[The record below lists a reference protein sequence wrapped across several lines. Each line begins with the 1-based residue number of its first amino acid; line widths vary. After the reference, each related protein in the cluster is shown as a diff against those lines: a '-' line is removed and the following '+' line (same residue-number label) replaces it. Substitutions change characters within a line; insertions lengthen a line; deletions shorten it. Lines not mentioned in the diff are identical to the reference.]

1 MGNFKIIHDLMV
13 EVGPLLEAL
22 EISEY
27 AEAKTWTVLLED
39 FLIILESDEDNNIL
53 HISTI
58 LGSPAPE
65 ARRDTYLNALRYSG
79 EQQVENNYRVGLVE
93 KDGDLALIKTEY
105 TNNLDRNKL
114 YTTLKDFLSE
124 AGKLNL
130 MIETTPGPQISLTEN
145 AGEII
150 LPA

>member
-1 MGNFKIIHDLMV
+1 MDNFKIIHDLMV

-39 FLIILESDEDNNIL
+39 YLIILESDENNDIL
-53 HISTI
+53 HISTT
-58 LGSPAPE
+58 LASPAPE
-65 ARRDTYLNALRYSG
+65 ARRETYLKALRYSG
-79 EQQVENNYRVGLVE
+79 EQQAENNYRVGLVE

-114 YTTLKDFLSE
+114 YTTLKDFLKE
-124 AGKLNL
+124 AGNL
-130 MIETTPGPQISLTEN
+130 DTMIKTSTGPQISLSEN
-145 AGEII
+145 TGEII

>member
-1 MGNFKIIHDLMV
+1 MDNFKIIHDLMV

-27 AEAKTWTVLLED
+27 AEAKTWTILLED
-39 FLIILESDEDNNIL
+39 FLLILESDEDNGIL

-58 LGSPAPE
+58 LAAPAPE
-65 ARRDTYLNALRYSG
+65 ARQETYRKVLYYSG
-79 EQQVENNYRVGLVE
+79 QQQAEDNYRVGLVE

-105 TNNLDRNKL
+105 TNNLDKNKL
-114 YTTLKDFLSE
+114 YTTLKNFVSE
-124 AGKLNL
+124 ASKLND
-130 MIETTPGPQISLTEN
+130 MIETSATPQVALTEN
-145 AGEII
+145 TGEII

>member
-58 LGSPAPE
+58 LASPAPE
-65 ARRDTYLNALRYSG
+65 ARRDTYLSALRYSG
-79 EQQVENNYRVGLVE
+79 EQQAEDNYRVGLVE

-105 TNNLDRNKL
+105 TSNLDRNKL

-124 AGKLNL
+124 ASKLNL
-130 MIETTPGPQISLTEN
+130 MIETSPGPQISLTEN